1 MVGQNGHRDA
11 LKLALSN
18 MPEVMASLMKE
29 FILNKDITSR
39 IQIRLRM
46 KALLD
51 FAGVDT
57 EYPPNPLIK
66 KEAENGAQPAREAAM
81 QDGRAAGLQYSA
93 PGQVTAFGPTEGA
106 MPPTPPRVGIDN
118 AEIIQ

>member
-1 MVGQNGHRDA
+1 
-11 LKLALSN
+11 
-18 MPEVMASLMKE
+18 MPDVMAALMKD

-39 IQIRLRM
+39 IQVRLRM

-66 KEAENGAQPAREAAM
+66 KEAENVAQPARDAAM
-81 QDGRAAGLQYSA
+81 QDGRAAGLQYAA
-93 PGQVTAFGPTEGA
+93 PGQVMANGATECA
-106 MPPTPPRVGIDN
+106 MPETPPRVGIDN
-118 AEIIQ
+118 AEIVR